1 MFDIKF
7 NSRCQKILKKYHKEV
22 RTRILNKIILLRNE
36 PVPSDA
42 KKIINVK
49 GKMFRIRIG
58 DYRVLYVINFKDKE
72 IYISNIDKRERIY

>member
-1 MFDIKF
+1 MFSIKF
-7 NSRCQKILKKYHKEV
+7 NSKSTKTLHNLPENISLRMLSKI
-22 RTRILNKIILLRNE
+22 RNLVSD
-36 PVPSDA
+36 PIPHDA

-58 DYRVLYVINFKDKE
+58 DYRVLYVLNYEDKE